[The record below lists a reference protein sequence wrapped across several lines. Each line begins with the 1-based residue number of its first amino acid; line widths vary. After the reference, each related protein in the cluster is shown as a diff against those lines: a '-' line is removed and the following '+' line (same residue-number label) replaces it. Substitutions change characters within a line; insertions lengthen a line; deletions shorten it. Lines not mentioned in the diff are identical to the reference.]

1 MSHLIKKHI
10 TEQNTAVLDE
20 YLTLDLTSPSGLR
33 WKKYNGGHGAAKR
46 EAGDVAGSMTN
57 SGVWLVSVKGM
68 RVPCLAAIGKL
79 LAQAHAQREAA

>member
-10 TEQNTAVLDE
+10 TEQNTALLTE

-33 WKKYNGGHGAAKR
+33 WRKYNGGHGAAKR

-79 LAQAHAQREAA
+79 LAHAHREAA

>member
-10 TEQNTAVLDE
+10 TEQNTAVLAE

-33 WKKYNGGHGAAKR
+33 WRKYNGGHGAAKR

-68 RVPCLAAIGKL
+68 RVPCLAALGKL
-79 LAQAHAQREAA
+79 LSLAHANQDAA